1 MYAIVEIAGQ
11 QFKVEKGQEIF
22 VHRLEGEEGSEVRF
36 SDVLLI
42 DNNGKIQV
50 GTPTINGAAVTA
62 KVQSHLKGDKVLVF
76 KKKKRKGYQ
85 KLNGHR
91 DYLTKIQIDSI
102 LLSAGKA
109 AKAEEKEEEKV
120 EERKVE
126 EPVKPPV
133 SKKKAAPKA
142 KKIAPVKAKKE
153 AKTEEAVKV
162 KKPRTKAAAKK
173 APKKADDS
181 AVAEKE

>member
-36 SDVLLI
+36 SEVLLI

-50 GTPTINGAAVTA
+50 GMPTIDGAVVTA

-102 LLSAGKA
+102 LFSAGKA
-109 AKAEEKEEEKV
+109 VKTEEKKED
-120 EERKVE
+120 RKAE
-126 EPVKPPV
+126 EPVKQPV
-133 SKKKAAPKA
+133 SKKKVSPKVE
-142 KKIAPVKAKKE
+142 KIAPAKPKKE
-153 AKTEEAVKV
+153 DKTEEAVKV
-162 KKPRTKAAAKK
+162 KKARTKAAAKK
-173 APKKADDS
+173 APKKADDT
-181 AVAEKE
+181 AVAKKK